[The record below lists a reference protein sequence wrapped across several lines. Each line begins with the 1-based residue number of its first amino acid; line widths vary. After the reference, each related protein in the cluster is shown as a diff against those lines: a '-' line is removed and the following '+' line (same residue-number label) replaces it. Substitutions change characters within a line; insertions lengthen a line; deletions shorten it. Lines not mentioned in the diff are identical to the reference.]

1 MTWLP
6 WLLLLA
12 LGAAT
17 LWGYSTVATHVR
29 WARRALLTKG
39 DTPRPQGWLVHKLQL
54 EELFDAIERRADG
67 EGELRAKSARR
78 IEALLAPL
86 TDAVLVVD
94 AQDRL
99 RLANPAAVALF
110 GLSEDYRDD
119 SVIPLVRS
127 ADFIELI
134 RRAREEGGARSTI
147 LLNRAPQADIW
158 IQAAGT
164 RTDPEA
170 FGDGARTA
178 GRHLDSSR
186 RYPYRPGGIWGR
198 RRHLCAGR
206 RDGAETAPGH

>member
-39 DTPRPQGWLVHKLQL
+39 HTPRPQGWLVHKLQL

-86 TDAVLVVD
+86 TIAGHKLGLERALVE
-94 AQDRL
+94 
-99 RLANPAAVALF
+99 PAP
-110 GLSEDYRDD
+110 DD
-119 SVIPLVRS
+119 VFEAARS
-127 ADFIELI
+127 AAWASAD
-134 RRAREEGGARSTI
+134 AEEG
-147 LLNRAPQADIW
+147 
-158 IQAAGT
+158 
-164 RTDPEA
+164 
-170 FGDGARTA
+170 RTA
-178 GRHLDSSR
+178 FLAK
-186 RYPYRPGGIWGR
+186 RPPNFTGS
-198 RRHLCAGR
+198 
-206 RDGAETAPGH
+206 

>member
-39 DTPRPQGWLVHKLQL
+39 HTPRPQGWLVHKLQL

-86 TDAVLVVD
+86 TV
-94 AQDRL
+94 
-99 RLANPAAVALF
+99 AA
-110 GLSEDYRDD
+110 
-119 SVIPLVRS
+119 
-127 ADFIELI
+127 
-134 RRAREEGGARSTI
+134 GGAYEGWIAESSFNQWQHFIAFVI
-147 LLNRAPQADIW
+147 LTLGLGLYGLFYWHMVN
-158 IQAAGT
+158 
-164 RTDPEA
+164 
-170 FGDGARTA
+170 
-178 GRHLDSSR
+178 
-186 RYPYRPGGIWGR
+186 GGV
-198 RRHLCAGR
+198 H
-206 RDGAETAPGH
+206 